1 MEACVDADF
10 DAPRSDTSTRDPRR
24 HPAMLR
30 AMTSRAAPSLL
41 LRPRGSGTSARR
53 VQRVRFTRD
62 GASGWCGGGEAP
74 IVDRGRVSRARHEA
88 RGVGL
93 VSSRARGTLRRDA
106 SSASA
111 AVGDGETAVGA
122 EHGGVAAAREAQTNR
137 VHRFYVDE
145 PLPPAGSVVALGR
158 DESRHATKA
167 LRLKPGDVLEVCDGL
182 GGVGVGRLM
191 GPTADPTREGGG
203 RGARDAAAAV
213 ELDAAAT
220 TPFGGPEWHLVVA
233 CGGLKGGRADWLVE
247 KAAELG
253 AASLVPLRTER
264 SPTVGADRGKGKGK
278 RVRDGRGGA
287 ADDAVDDDGA
297 SLSGRE
303 GRWSRVA
310 SAASK
315 QCLRAH
321 ALRIAAPMTFDDLI
335 ERVREAD
342 VALLAAAGAPP
353 LRRALEENAHPEKKN
368 ETHAGGLLLVGPE
381 GDFTDEEL
389 ARLAEAGAVAVGLG
403 PLRLRVETAAVAI
416 MACVG
421 MTHPARE
428 PPSC

>member
-1 MEACVDADF
+1 
-10 DAPRSDTSTRDPRR
+10 
-24 HPAMLR
+24 MLR
-30 AMTSRAAPSLL
+30 AMASRAAPSLL
-41 LRPRGSGTSARR
+41 LRPRGSGASARR
-53 VQRVRFTRD
+53 VQCVRFRA
-62 GASGWCGGGEAP
+62 GASGFGGGEAN
-74 IVDRGRVSRARHEA
+74 IVDRGRVSRARYQA

-93 VSSRARGTLRRDA
+93 VFPRARGVPRDV

-111 AVGDGETAVGA
+111 ASGDGETAVGA
-122 EHGGVAAAREAQTNR
+122 ADGGVAAAREAQTNR
-137 VHRFYVDE
+137 YHRFYVDE
-145 PLPPAGSVVALGR
+145 PLPPAGGVVLLGR
-158 DESRHATKA
+158 DESKHAMKA
-167 LRLKPGDVLEVCDGL
+167 LRLKPGDFLEVCDGV
-182 GGVGVGRLM
+182 GGVGVGQLI
-191 GPTADPTREGGG
+191 GTEPSEEGG
-203 RGARDAAAAV
+203 RKGARDAAAAAV
-213 ELDAAAT
+213 ALDAVAT
-220 TPFGGPEWHLVVA
+220 APFGGPEWHLVVA

-247 KAAELG
+247 KSAELG
-253 AASLVPLRTER
+253 AASLVPLKTER
-264 SPTVGADRGKGKGK
+264 SPTVGPDRGDRKGNKGKG
-278 RVRDGRGGA
+278 GRGRRDAGNA
-287 ADDAVDDDGA
+287 ADDGDDDDDA

-321 ALRIAAPMTFDDLI
+321 ALRIAPPLAFDHLL
-335 ERVREAD
+335 ERVRSAD

-353 LRRALEENAHPEKKN
+353 LRRVMEENAERFGKEKRN
-368 ETHAGGLLLVGPE
+368 AGGLLLVGPE

>member
-1 MEACVDADF
+1 
-10 DAPRSDTSTRDPRR
+10 
-24 HPAMLR
+24 MLR
-30 AMTSRAAPSLL
+30 AMASRAAPSLL
-41 LRPRGSGTSARR
+41 LRPRGSGASARR
-53 VQRVRFTRD
+53 VQCVRFRA
-62 GASGWCGGGEAP
+62 GASGFGGGEAN
-74 IVDRGRVSRARHEA
+74 IVDRGRVSRARYQA

-93 VSSRARGTLRRDA
+93 VFPRARGVLRDV

-111 AVGDGETAVGA
+111 ASGDGETAVGA
-122 EHGGVAAAREAQTNR
+122 ADGGVAAAREAQTNR
-137 VHRFYVDE
+137 YHRFYVDE
-145 PLPPAGSVVALGR
+145 PLPPAGGVVLLGR
-158 DESRHATKA
+158 DESKHAMKA
-167 LRLKPGDVLEVCDGL
+167 LRLKPGDFLEVCDGV
-182 GGVGVGRLM
+182 GGVGVGQLI
-191 GPTADPTREGGG
+191 GTEPSEEGG
-203 RGARDAAAAV
+203 RKGARDAAAAAV
-213 ELDAAAT
+213 ALDAVAT
-220 TPFGGPEWHLVVA
+220 APFGGPEWVLVVA

-247 KAAELG
+247 KSAELG
-253 AASLVPLRTER
+253 AASLVPLKTER
-264 SPTVGADRGKGKGK
+264 SPTVGPDRGKGNKGK
-278 RVRDGRGGA
+278 GNKGKGGRGRRDAGDA
-287 ADDAVDDDGA
+287 ADDGDDDDDA

-321 ALRIAAPMTFDDLI
+321 ALRIEPPLAFDHLL
-335 ERVREAD
+335 ERVRSAD

-353 LRRALEENAHPEKKN
+353 LRRVMEENAERFGKEKRN
-368 ETHAGGLLLVGPE
+368 AGGLLLVGPE

>member
-1 MEACVDADF
+1 
-10 DAPRSDTSTRDPRR
+10 
-24 HPAMLR
+24 MLR
-30 AMTSRAAPSLL
+30 AMASRAAPSLL
-41 LRPRGSGTSARR
+41 LRPRGSGASARR
-53 VQRVRFTRD
+53 VQCVRFRAD
-62 GASGWCGGGEAP
+62 ASGFGGGEAT
-74 IVDRGRVSRARHEA
+74 IVDRGRVSRARYQA

-93 VSSRARGTLRRDA
+93 VFPRARGVLRDA

-111 AVGDGETAVGA
+111 ASGDGETAVGA
-122 EHGGVAAAREAQTNR
+122 ANGGVAAAREAQTNR
-137 VHRFYVDE
+137 YHRFYVDE
-145 PLPPAGSVVALGR
+145 PLPPAGGVVLLGR
-158 DESRHATKA
+158 DESKHAMKA
-167 LRLKPGDVLEVCDGL
+167 LRLKPGDFLEVCDGV
-182 GGVGVGRLM
+182 GGVGVGQLI
-191 GPTADPTREGGG
+191 GTEPSEEGG
-203 RGARDAAAAV
+203 RKGARDAAAAAV
-213 ELDAAAT
+213 ALDAVAT
-220 TPFGGPEWHLVVA
+220 APFGGPEWHLVVA

-247 KAAELG
+247 KSAELG
-253 AASLVPLRTER
+253 AASLVPLKTER
-264 SPTVGADRGKGKGK
+264 SPTVGPDRGDRKGNKGKG
-278 RVRDGRGGA
+278 GRGRRDAGNA
-287 ADDAVDDDGA
+287 GDDGDDDDDAF
-297 SLSGRE
+297 LSGRE

-321 ALRIAAPMTFDDLI
+321 ALRIAPPLAFDHLL
-335 ERVREAD
+335 ERVRSAD

-353 LRRALEENAHPEKKN
+353 LRRVMEENAERFGKEKRN
-368 ETHAGGLLLVGPE
+368 AGGLLLVGPE

>member
-1 MEACVDADF
+1 
-10 DAPRSDTSTRDPRR
+10 
-24 HPAMLR
+24 MLR
-30 AMTSRAAPSLL
+30 AMASRAAPRLL
-41 LRPRGSGTSARR
+41 LRPRGSGASARR
-53 VQRVRFTRD
+53 VQCVRFRA
-62 GASGWCGGGEAP
+62 GASGFGGGEAN
-74 IVDRGRVSRARHEA
+74 IVDRGRVSRARYQA

-93 VSSRARGTLRRDA
+93 VFPRARGVPRDV

-111 AVGDGETAVGA
+111 ASGDGETAVGA
-122 EHGGVAAAREAQTNR
+122 ADGGVAAAREAQTNR
-137 VHRFYVDE
+137 YHRFYVDE
-145 PLPPAGSVVALGR
+145 PLPPAGGVVLLGR
-158 DESRHATKA
+158 DESKHAMKA
-167 LRLKPGDVLEVCDGL
+167 LRLKPGDFLEVCDGV
-182 GGVGVGRLM
+182 GGVGVGQLI
-191 GPTADPTREGGG
+191 GTEPSEEGG
-203 RGARDAAAAV
+203 RKGARDAAAAAV
-213 ELDAAAT
+213 ALDAVAT
-220 TPFGGPEWHLVVA
+220 APFGGPEWHLVVA

-247 KAAELG
+247 KSAELG
-253 AASLVPLRTER
+253 AASLVPLKTER
-264 SPTVGADRGKGKGK
+264 SPTVGPDRGDRKGNKGKG
-278 RVRDGRGGA
+278 GRGRRDAGNA
-287 ADDAVDDDGA
+287 ADDGDDDDDA

-321 ALRIAAPMTFDDLI
+321 ALRIAPPLAFDHLL
-335 ERVREAD
+335 ERVRSAD

-353 LRRALEENAHPEKKN
+353 LRRVMEENAERFGKEKRN
-368 ETHAGGLLLVGPE
+368 AGGLLLVGPE

>member
-1 MEACVDADF
+1 
-10 DAPRSDTSTRDPRR
+10 
-24 HPAMLR
+24 MLR
-30 AMTSRAAPSLL
+30 AMASRAAPSLL
-41 LRPRGSGTSARR
+41 LRPRGSGASARR
-53 VQRVRFTRD
+53 VQCVRFRA
-62 GASGWCGGGEAP
+62 GASGFGGGEAN
-74 IVDRGRVSRARHEA
+74 IVDRGRVSRARYQA

-93 VSSRARGTLRRDA
+93 VFHRARGVLRDV

-111 AVGDGETAVGA
+111 ASGDGETAVGA
-122 EHGGVAAAREAQTNR
+122 ADGGVAAAREAQTNR
-137 VHRFYVDE
+137 YHRFYVDE
-145 PLPPAGSVVALGR
+145 PLPPAGGVVLLGR
-158 DESRHATKA
+158 DESKHAMKA
-167 LRLKPGDVLEVCDGL
+167 LRLKPGDFLEVCDGV
-182 GGVGVGRLM
+182 GGVGVGQLI
-191 GPTADPTREGGG
+191 GTEPSEEGG
-203 RGARDAAAAV
+203 RKGARDAAAAAV
-213 ELDAAAT
+213 ALDAVAT
-220 TPFGGPEWHLVVA
+220 APFGGPEWHLVVA

-247 KAAELG
+247 KSAELG
-253 AASLVPLRTER
+253 AASLVPLKTER
-264 SPTVGADRGKGKGK
+264 SPTVGPDRGDRKGNKGKG
-278 RVRDGRGGA
+278 GRGRRDAGNA
-287 ADDAVDDDGA
+287 ADDGDDDDDA

-321 ALRIAAPMTFDDLI
+321 ALRIEPPLAFDHLL
-335 ERVREAD
+335 ERVRSAD

-353 LRRALEENAHPEKKN
+353 LRRVMEENAERFGKEKRN
-368 ETHAGGLLLVGPE
+368 AGGLLLVGPE

>member
-1 MEACVDADF
+1 
-10 DAPRSDTSTRDPRR
+10 
-24 HPAMLR
+24 MLR
-30 AMTSRAAPSLL
+30 AMASRAAPSLL
-41 LRPRGSGTSARR
+41 LRPRGSGASARR
-53 VQRVRFTRD
+53 VQCVRFRAD
-62 GASGWCGGGEAP
+62 ASGFGGGEAT
-74 IVDRGRVSRARHEA
+74 IVDRGRVSRARYQA

-93 VSSRARGTLRRDA
+93 VFPRARGVLRDA

-111 AVGDGETAVGA
+111 ASGDGETAVGA
-122 EHGGVAAAREAQTNR
+122 ANGGVAAAREAQTNR
-137 VHRFYVDE
+137 YHRFYVDE
-145 PLPPAGSVVALGR
+145 PLPPAGGVVLLGR
-158 DESRHATKA
+158 DESKHAMKA
-167 LRLKPGDVLEVCDGL
+167 LRLKPGDFLEVCDGV
-182 GGVGVGRLM
+182 GGVGVGQLI
-191 GPTADPTREGGG
+191 GTEPSEEGG
-203 RGARDAAAAV
+203 RKGARDAAAAAV
-213 ELDAAAT
+213 ALDAVAT
-220 TPFGGPEWHLVVA
+220 APFGGPEWHLVVA

-247 KAAELG
+247 KSAELG
-253 AASLVPLRTER
+253 AASLVPLKTER
-264 SPTVGADRGKGKGK
+264 SPTVGPDRGDRKGNKGKG
-278 RVRDGRGGA
+278 GRGRRDAGNA
-287 ADDAVDDDGA
+287 GDDGDDDDDA

-321 ALRIAAPMTFDDLI
+321 ALRIAPPLAFDHLL
-335 ERVREAD
+335 ERVRSAD

-353 LRRALEENAHPEKKN
+353 LRRVMEENAERFGKEKRN
-368 ETHAGGLLLVGPE
+368 AGGLLLVGPE

>member
-1 MEACVDADF
+1 
-10 DAPRSDTSTRDPRR
+10 
-24 HPAMLR
+24 MLR
-30 AMTSRAAPSLL
+30 AMASRAAPSLL
-41 LRPRGSGTSARR
+41 LRPRGSGASARR
-53 VQRVRFTRD
+53 VQCVRFRA
-62 GASGWCGGGEAP
+62 GASGFGGGEAN
-74 IVDRGRVSRARHEA
+74 IVDRGRVSRARYQA

-93 VSSRARGTLRRDA
+93 VFPRARGVLRDV

-111 AVGDGETAVGA
+111 ASGDGETAVGA
-122 EHGGVAAAREAQTNR
+122 ADGGVAAAREAQTNR
-137 VHRFYVDE
+137 YHRFYVDE
-145 PLPPAGSVVALGR
+145 PLPPAGGVVLLGR
-158 DESRHATKA
+158 DESKHAMKA
-167 LRLKPGDVLEVCDGL
+167 LRLKPGDFLEVCDGV
-182 GGVGVGRLM
+182 GGVGVGQLI
-191 GPTADPTREGGG
+191 GTEPSEEGG
-203 RGARDAAAAV
+203 RKGARDAAAAAV
-213 ELDAAAT
+213 ALDAVAT
-220 TPFGGPEWHLVVA
+220 APFGGPEWVLVVA

-247 KAAELG
+247 KSAELG
-253 AASLVPLRTER
+253 AASLVPLKTER
-264 SPTVGADRGKGKGK
+264 SPTVGPDRGKGNKGK
-278 RVRDGRGGA
+278 GNKGKGGRGRRDAGNA
-287 ADDAVDDDGA
+287 ADDGDDDDDA

-321 ALRIAAPMTFDDLI
+321 ALRIEPPLAFDHLL
-335 ERVREAD
+335 ERVRSAD

-353 LRRALEENAHPEKKN
+353 LRRVMEENAERFGKEKRN
-368 ETHAGGLLLVGPE
+368 AGGLLLVGPE

>member
-1 MEACVDADF
+1 
-10 DAPRSDTSTRDPRR
+10 
-24 HPAMLR
+24 MLR
-30 AMTSRAAPSLL
+30 AMASRGAALL
-41 LRPRGSGTSARR
+41 LFRPRGSGTSARR
-53 VQRVRFTRD
+53 VRCVRFRV
-62 GASGWCGGGEAP
+62 GASWFGGGEAD
-74 IVDRGRVSRARHEA
+74 IVDRRRVSRARHEA

-93 VSSRARGTLRRDA
+93 VPPRARGVLRG
-106 SSASA
+106 ASA
-111 AVGDGETAVGA
+111 ASAASGDGETAVGA
-122 EHGGVAAAREAQTNR
+122 ADGGVAAAREAQTNR
-137 VHRFYVDE
+137 YHRFYVDE
-145 PLPPAGSVVALGR
+145 PLPPAGGVVILGR
-158 DESRHATKA
+158 DESKHATKA
-167 LRLKPGDVLEVCDGL
+167 LRLKPGDFLEVCDGV

-191 GPTADPTREGGG
+191 GAERTRENGG

-213 ELDAAAT
+213 ALDAVAT
-220 TPFGGPEWHLVVA
+220 APFGGPEWHLVVA

-247 KAAELG
+247 KSAELG
-253 AASLVPLRTER
+253 AASLVPLKTER
-264 SPTVGADRGKGKGK
+264 SPTVGADRGDRKGKGA
-278 RVRDGRGGA
+278 RGGRGVVT
-287 ADDAVDDDGA
+287 DDVVNDDGA

-321 ALRIAAPMTFDDLI
+321 ALRITAPITFDDLL

-353 LRRALEENAHPEKKN
+353 LRRALENAHPEKEN
-368 ETHAGGLLLVGPE
+368 AGGLLLVGPE
-381 GDFTDEEL
+381 GDFTDDEL

-403 PLRLRVETAAVAI
+403 PLRLRVETAAIAI

-421 MTHPARE
+421 MMHPARE

>member
-1 MEACVDADF
+1 
-10 DAPRSDTSTRDPRR
+10 
-24 HPAMLR
+24 MLR
-30 AMTSRAAPSLL
+30 AMASRAAPRLL
-41 LRPRGSGTSARR
+41 LRPRGSGASARR
-53 VQRVRFTRD
+53 VQCVRFRA
-62 GASGWCGGGEAP
+62 GASGFGGGEAN
-74 IVDRGRVSRARHEA
+74 IVDRGSVSRARYQA

-93 VSSRARGTLRRDA
+93 VFPRARGVLRDA

-111 AVGDGETAVGA
+111 ASGDGETAVGA
-122 EHGGVAAAREAQTNR
+122 ANGGVAAAREAQTNR
-137 VHRFYVDE
+137 YHRFYVDE
-145 PLPPAGSVVALGR
+145 PLPPAGGVVLLGR
-158 DESRHATKA
+158 DESKHAMKA
-167 LRLKPGDVLEVCDGL
+167 LRLKPGDFLEVCDGV
-182 GGVGVGRLM
+182 GGVGVGQLI
-191 GPTADPTREGGG
+191 GTEPSEEGG
-203 RGARDAAAAV
+203 RKGARDAAAAAV
-213 ELDAAAT
+213 ALDAVAT
-220 TPFGGPEWHLVVA
+220 APFGGPEWHLVVA

-247 KAAELG
+247 KSAELG
-253 AASLVPLRTER
+253 AASLVPLKTER
-264 SPTVGADRGKGKGK
+264 SPTVGPDRGDRKGNKGKG
-278 RVRDGRGGA
+278 GRGRRDAGNA
-287 ADDAVDDDGA
+287 ADDGDDDDDA

-321 ALRIAAPMTFDDLI
+321 ALRIAPPLAFDHLL
-335 ERVREAD
+335 ERVRSAD

-353 LRRALEENAHPEKKN
+353 LRRVMEENAERFGKEKRN
-368 ETHAGGLLLVGPE
+368 AGGLLLVGPE

>member
-1 MEACVDADF
+1 
-10 DAPRSDTSTRDPRR
+10 
-24 HPAMLR
+24 MLR
-30 AMTSRAAPSLL
+30 AMASRAAPRLL
-41 LRPRGSGTSARR
+41 LRPRGSGASARR
-53 VQRVRFTRD
+53 VQCVRFRA
-62 GASGWCGGGEAP
+62 GASGFGGGEAN
-74 IVDRGRVSRARHEA
+74 IVDRGRVSRARYQA

-93 VSSRARGTLRRDA
+93 VFPRARGVPRDV

-111 AVGDGETAVGA
+111 ASGDGETAVGA
-122 EHGGVAAAREAQTNR
+122 ADGGVAAAREAQTNR
-137 VHRFYVDE
+137 YHRFYVDE
-145 PLPPAGSVVALGR
+145 PLPPAGGVVLLGR
-158 DESRHATKA
+158 DESKHAMKA
-167 LRLKPGDVLEVCDGL
+167 LRLKPGDFLEVCDGV
-182 GGVGVGRLM
+182 GGVGVGQLI
-191 GPTADPTREGGG
+191 GTEPSEEGG
-203 RGARDAAAAV
+203 RKGARDAAAAAV
-213 ELDAAAT
+213 ALDAVAT
-220 TPFGGPEWHLVVA
+220 APFGGPEWHLVVA

-247 KAAELG
+247 KSAELG
-253 AASLVPLRTER
+253 AASLVPLKTER
-264 SPTVGADRGKGKGK
+264 SPTVGPDRGDRKGNKGKG
-278 RVRDGRGGA
+278 GRGRRDAGNA
-287 ADDAVDDDGA
+287 ADDGDDDDDA

-321 ALRIAAPMTFDDLI
+321 ALRIEPPLAFDHLL
-335 ERVREAD
+335 ERVRSAD

-353 LRRALEENAHPEKKN
+353 LRRVMEENAERFGKEKRN
-368 ETHAGGLLLVGPE
+368 AGGLLLVGPE

>member
-1 MEACVDADF
+1 
-10 DAPRSDTSTRDPRR
+10 
-24 HPAMLR
+24 MLR
-30 AMTSRAAPSLL
+30 AMASRAAPRLL
-41 LRPRGSGTSARR
+41 LRPRGSGASARR
-53 VQRVRFTRD
+53 VQCVRFRA
-62 GASGWCGGGEAP
+62 GASGFGGGEAN
-74 IVDRGRVSRARHEA
+74 IVDRGRVSRARYQA

-93 VSSRARGTLRRDA
+93 VFPRARGVLRDV

-111 AVGDGETAVGA
+111 ASGDGETAVGA
-122 EHGGVAAAREAQTNR
+122 ADGGVAAAREAQTNR
-137 VHRFYVDE
+137 YHRFYVDE
-145 PLPPAGSVVALGR
+145 PLPPAGGVVLLGR
-158 DESRHATKA
+158 DESKHAMKA
-167 LRLKPGDVLEVCDGL
+167 LRLKPGDFLEVCDGV
-182 GGVGVGRLM
+182 GGVGVGQLI
-191 GPTADPTREGGG
+191 GTEPSEEGG
-203 RGARDAAAAV
+203 RKGARDAAAAAV
-213 ELDAAAT
+213 ALDAVAT
-220 TPFGGPEWHLVVA
+220 APFGGPEWVLVVA

-247 KAAELG
+247 KSAELG
-253 AASLVPLRTER
+253 AASLVPLKTER
-264 SPTVGADRGKGKGK
+264 SPTVGPDRGKGNKGK
-278 RVRDGRGGA
+278 GNKGKGGRGRRDAGDA
-287 ADDAVDDDGA
+287 ADDGDDDDDA

-321 ALRIAAPMTFDDLI
+321 ALRIEPPLAFDHLL
-335 ERVREAD
+335 ERVRSAD

-353 LRRALEENAHPEKKN
+353 LRRVMEENAERFGKEKRN
-368 ETHAGGLLLVGPE
+368 AGGLLLVGPE

>member
-1 MEACVDADF
+1 
-10 DAPRSDTSTRDPRR
+10 
-24 HPAMLR
+24 MLR
-30 AMTSRAAPSLL
+30 AMASRAAPSLL
-41 LRPRGSGTSARR
+41 LRPRGSGASARR
-53 VQRVRFTRD
+53 VQCVRFRA
-62 GASGWCGGGEAP
+62 GASGFGGGEAN
-74 IVDRGRVSRARHEA
+74 IVDRGRVSRARYQA

-93 VSSRARGTLRRDA
+93 VFPRARGVPRDV

-111 AVGDGETAVGA
+111 ASGDGETAVGA
-122 EHGGVAAAREAQTNR
+122 ADGGVAAAREAQTNR
-137 VHRFYVDE
+137 YHRFYVDE
-145 PLPPAGSVVALGR
+145 PLPPAGGVVLLGR
-158 DESRHATKA
+158 DESKHAMKA
-167 LRLKPGDVLEVCDGL
+167 LRLKPGDFLEVCDGV
-182 GGVGVGRLM
+182 GGVGVGQLI
-191 GPTADPTREGGG
+191 GTEPVPISEGG
-203 RGARDAAAAV
+203 RKGAREAAAAAV
-213 ELDAAAT
+213 ALDAVAT
-220 TPFGGPEWHLVVA
+220 APFGGPEWVLVVA

-247 KAAELG
+247 KSAELG
-253 AASLVPLRTER
+253 AASLVPLKTER
-264 SPTVGADRGKGKGK
+264 SPTVGPDRGKGNKGK
-278 RVRDGRGGA
+278 GNKGKGGRGRRDAGDA
-287 ADDAVDDDGA
+287 ADDGDDDDDA

-321 ALRIAAPMTFDDLI
+321 ALRIEPPLAFDHLL
-335 ERVREAD
+335 ERVRSAD

-353 LRRALEENAHPEKKN
+353 LRRVMEENAERFGKEKRN
-368 ETHAGGLLLVGPE
+368 AGGLLLVGPE

>member
-1 MEACVDADF
+1 
-10 DAPRSDTSTRDPRR
+10 
-24 HPAMLR
+24 MLR
-30 AMTSRAAPSLL
+30 AMASRAAPRLL
-41 LRPRGSGTSARR
+41 LRPRGSGASARR
-53 VQRVRFTRD
+53 VQCVRFRA
-62 GASGWCGGGEAP
+62 GASGFGGGEAN
-74 IVDRGRVSRARHEA
+74 IVDRGRVSRARYQA

-93 VSSRARGTLRRDA
+93 VFPRARGVLRDV

-111 AVGDGETAVGA
+111 ASGDGETAVGA
-122 EHGGVAAAREAQTNR
+122 ADGGVAAAREAQTNR
-137 VHRFYVDE
+137 YHRFYVDE
-145 PLPPAGSVVALGR
+145 PLPPAGGVVLLGR
-158 DESRHATKA
+158 DESKHAMKA
-167 LRLKPGDVLEVCDGL
+167 LRLRPGDFLEVCDGV
-182 GGVGVGRLM
+182 GGVGVGQLI
-191 GPTADPTREGGG
+191 GTEPSEEGG
-203 RGARDAAAAV
+203 RKGARDAAAAAV
-213 ELDAAAT
+213 ALDAVAT
-220 TPFGGPEWHLVVA
+220 APFGGPEWHLVVA

-247 KAAELG
+247 KSAELG
-253 AASLVPLRTER
+253 AASLVPLKTER
-264 SPTVGADRGKGKGK
+264 SPTVGPDRGDRKGNKGKG
-278 RVRDGRGGA
+278 GRGRRDAGNA
-287 ADDAVDDDGA
+287 ADDGDDDDDA

-321 ALRIAAPMTFDDLI
+321 ALRIEPPLAFDHLL
-335 ERVREAD
+335 ERVRSAD

-353 LRRALEENAHPEKKN
+353 LRRVMEENAERFGKEKRN
-368 ETHAGGLLLVGPE
+368 AGGLLLVGPE

>member
-1 MEACVDADF
+1 
-10 DAPRSDTSTRDPRR
+10 
-24 HPAMLR
+24 MLR
-30 AMTSRAAPSLL
+30 AMASRAAPSLL
-41 LRPRGSGTSARR
+41 LRPRGSGASARR
-53 VQRVRFTRD
+53 VQCVRFRA
-62 GASGWCGGGEAP
+62 GASGFGGGEAN
-74 IVDRGRVSRARHEA
+74 IVDRGRVSRARYQA

-93 VSSRARGTLRRDA
+93 VFPRARGVSRDV

-111 AVGDGETAVGA
+111 ASGDGETAVGA
-122 EHGGVAAAREAQTNR
+122 ADGGVAAAREAQTNR
-137 VHRFYVDE
+137 YHRFYVDE
-145 PLPPAGSVVALGR
+145 PLPPAGGVVLLGR
-158 DESRHATKA
+158 DESKHAMKA
-167 LRLKPGDVLEVCDGL
+167 LRLKPGDFLEVCDGV
-182 GGVGVGRLM
+182 GGVGVGQLI
-191 GPTADPTREGGG
+191 GTEPSEEGG
-203 RGARDAAAAV
+203 RKGARDAAAAAV
-213 ELDAAAT
+213 ALDAVAT
-220 TPFGGPEWHLVVA
+220 APFGGPEWHLVVA

-247 KAAELG
+247 KSAELG
-253 AASLVPLRTER
+253 AASLVPLKTER
-264 SPTVGADRGKGKGK
+264 SPTVGPDRGDRKGNKGKG
-278 RVRDGRGGA
+278 GRGRRDAGNA
-287 ADDAVDDDGA
+287 ADDGDDDDDA

-321 ALRIAAPMTFDDLI
+321 ALRIEPPLAFDHLL
-335 ERVREAD
+335 ERVRSAD

-353 LRRALEENAHPEKKN
+353 LRRVMEENAERFGKEKRN
-368 ETHAGGLLLVGPE
+368 AGGLLLVGPE